1 MIVRSL
7 ALREAPLSGG
17 QALLRVEGVSIALGG
32 RSVVRDVSL
41 EVNRRE
47 IVSLIGPNGSGKTT
61 LVRAILGLL
70 PLVKGRIAVQS
81 GARIG
86 YVPQRFEPDP
96 VLPMTV
102 DRFLALGTAGGRARR
117 VTVLEEVGCTGMARR
132 QLVELSGGEFRR
144 VLIARAL
151 LRDPDLLVLD
161 EPLQQVDLGGQLEL
175 YGLIG
180 RIRDEHGCGV
190 IVISHDLHVVMAS
203 TDRVVCLNGHVC
215 CSGAPDAVSRHPE
228 YLALFGAR
236 AASSIAV
243 YTHAHDH
250 AHGPAGEVMPIEGSA
265 KGPDHRPGHAH
276 SHDHDHTSDREAAR
290 P

>member
-1 MIVRSL
+1 MIARLLRS
-7 ALREAPLSGG
+7 EAARPLGTT
-17 QALLRVEGVSIALGG
+17 LVRVEGVSIALGG
-32 RSVVRDVSL
+32 RLVVHDVSL

-61 LVRAILGLL
+61 MVRAILGLV
-70 PLVKGRIAVQS
+70 PLAKGRLTTLPGV
-81 GARIG
+81 RIG

-96 VLPMTV
+96 VLPMSV
-102 DRFLALGTAGGRARR
+102 DRFLALGTAGKRPRR
-117 VTVLEEVGCTGMARR
+117 QAVLEEVGCGALARR
-132 QLVELSGGEFRR
+132 QLVDLSGGELRR

-161 EPLQQVDLGGQLEL
+161 EPAQQVDLGGQLEL

-190 IVISHDLHVVMAS
+190 VVISHDLHVVMAS
-203 TDRVVCLNGHVC
+203 TDRVICLNGHVC
-215 CSGAPDAVSRHPE
+215 CSGAPDTVSRHPE
-228 YLALFGAR
+228 YIALFGAR

-250 AHGPAGEVMPIEGSA
+250 AHGPAGEVTPLEGA
-265 KGPDHRPGHAH
+265 VAAL
-276 SHDHDHTSDREAAR
+276 DHDHGDAHAHPHSHGADRR
-290 P
+290 